1 MPNYEYKRTPWYS
14 QRNNIYKVV
23 IKNGVKNI
31 GDHAFEE
38 CSYLYSVT
46 IPNSVTSF
54 GYCAFRECRN
64 INSITIPNSVT
75 IIGNNAFAGCTSLA
89 SINIPNSVTRIGD
102 YAFIECDALT
112 TVTIP
117 NSVTSIENGTFM
129 NCNSLRS
136 VHIPNSVTSI
146 GSDAFYK
153 CTSLNDV
160 VIPCNVTYIGSDAF
174 GYCQQLS
181 RLTCYAVTP
190 PVIKSSDAF
199 RYVPKTGTLYVP
211 ASALSAYK
219 TANVWKEWW
228 QSKIT
233 IDNCYIITL
242 DHNNGTGE
250 TEQIP
255 VFYGEPM
262 PEDMGLVAPT
272 KKGYIFTGY
281 SSKGIYYYD
290 ANLKSSRDFDKQQEY
305 TLYANWTPRTT
316 KISLDFQGGKNGTA
330 QITATYGKAMPTDEK
345 TIAPTKAGYIFDG
358 YYSSANGKGI
368 KYYNA
373 DMTSTRNWNND
384 VSSSTLYAYWIYYVP
399 VSDITLSNQTIPVWV
414 GETKTLTATAS
425 PANANNTAVNWYSS
439 DDNVATVSSEGVITA
454 IGKGTCTITC
464 TAADG
469 YGAKSICEVTVKQPV
484 KNIALSETS
493 TSLWVGESKT
503 ITTTVTPK
511 NANNTAV
518 EWSSSDNK
526 IATVSSKGVIT
537 AKGKGTCTITCTAA
551 DGYGAKST
559 CKVTVKQQVTSI
571 ALNDAPTLLWVGD
584 TKTITA
590 TVTPTTANN
599 IAVEWSSSDNNVA
612 TISSEGVITAKG
624 KGTCTITCTAA
635 DGYGTKSTC
644 EVIVKQQVSSIA
656 LNNKTASIWVGE
668 TKKLTAKA
676 TPTTANNTAVE
687 WSSSDNNVATV
698 SSEGQITAIGKG
710 TCTITCKAAD
720 GYGTKST
727 CKVTVKL
734 PVTAIAMTDAIPLLW
749 VGKTTAIAATVT
761 PATASNTAVEWY
773 SSDTNIA
780 TVSSEGIITAIGK
793 GTCTITCKAADGY
806 GTESTCKVTV
816 KQQVSSIALN
826 NKTASLWVGGANT
839 LKATVT
845 PAIANNTAVEWY
857 SSDNNVATVSSEGI
871 ITAIGK
877 GTCTITCK
885 AADGYGTESTCKVTV
900 KQQVSSIALNN
911 KTATLWV
918 GGANTIKATVTPA
931 IADNTAVVWNSSD
944 TNVATVSSEGIIT
957 AVGKGTCTITCK
969 AADGYGTESTC
980 KVTVKQ
986 QVSSIALNNKTATL
1000 WVGGT
1005 NTIKATVTPAIANN
1019 TAVEWYSS
1027 DTNVA
1032 TVSSEGIITAI
1043 GKGTCTITCKAADGY
1058 GTEST
1063 CKITV
1068 KQQVTSI
1075 DLGIENLTMTCGTE
1089 KTLIP
1094 VITPSNADVQTL
1106 IWKSSDNSVIDVTPE
1121 GVLTAVGPG
1130 TATITCT
1137 STDDFKKEISIT
1149 VNIVSYD
1156 ITDKNTSIAEGTYGE
1171 GGIKYTRTL
1180 TENKYATFCLPYDVN
1195 LSDYTDYFS
1204 KVYVPTG
1211 TAIVKSNGT
1220 LVILFKNVS
1229 LTETIRAGQPFIAL
1243 ASNSES
1249 VTIKNG
1255 SKVTIS
1261 ALNEPQPINLKVYNF
1276 GSNLDSPNLDIVV
1289 NIIGNY
1295 SLVTDLNN
1303 ANNFTFSA
1311 NNQIINTNSVS
1322 PYCFYVTINDEHG
1335 NEKIIDISF
1344 SLDGEEATGLE
1355 DLRFAN
1361 AKSPVYNLNGQRIN
1375 KAHAQK
1381 GIYIKNGK
1389 KYANKN

>member
-1 MPNYEYKRTPWYS
+1 MS
-14 QRNNIYKVV
+14 
-23 IKNGVKNI
+23 
-31 GDHAFEE
+31 
-38 CSYLYSVT
+38 
-46 IPNSVTSF
+46 
-54 GYCAFRECRN
+54 
-64 INSITIPNSVT
+64 
-75 IIGNNAFAGCTSLA
+75 
-89 SINIPNSVTRIGD
+89 
-102 YAFIECDALT
+102 
-112 TVTIP
+112 
-117 NSVTSIENGTFM
+117 
-129 NCNSLRS
+129 
-136 VHIPNSVTSI
+136 
-146 GSDAFYK
+146 
-153 CTSLNDV
+153 
-160 VIPCNVTYIGSDAF
+160 
-174 GYCQQLS
+174 
-181 RLTCYAVTP
+181 
-190 PVIKSSDAF
+190 
-199 RYVPKTGTLYVP
+199 
-211 ASALSAYK
+211 
-219 TANVWKEWW
+219 
-228 QSKIT
+228 
-233 IDNCYIITL
+233 
-242 DHNNGTGE
+242 
-250 TEQIP
+250 
-255 VFYGEPM
+255 
-262 PEDMGLVAPT
+262 
-272 KKGYIFTGY
+272 
-281 SSKGIYYYD
+281 
-290 ANLKSSRDFDKQQEY
+290 
-305 TLYANWTPRTT
+305 
-316 KISLDFQGGKNGTA
+316 
-330 QITATYGKAMPTDEK
+330 
-345 TIAPTKAGYIFDG
+345 
-358 YYSSANGKGI
+358 
-368 KYYNA
+368 
-373 DMTSTRNWNND
+373 
-384 VSSSTLYAYWIYYVP
+384 
-399 VSDITLSNQTIPVWV
+399 
-414 GETKTLTATAS
+414 
-425 PANANNTAVNWYSS
+425 
-439 DDNVATVSSEGVITA
+439 
-454 IGKGTCTITC
+454 
-464 TAADG
+464 
-469 YGAKSICEVTVKQPV
+469 
-484 KNIALSETS
+484 
-493 TSLWVGESKT
+493 
-503 ITTTVTPK
+503 
-511 NANNTAV
+511 
-518 EWSSSDNK
+518 
-526 IATVSSKGVIT
+526 
-537 AKGKGTCTITCTAA
+537 
-551 DGYGAKST
+551 
-559 CKVTVKQQVTSI
+559 
-571 ALNDAPTLLWVGD
+571 
-584 TKTITA
+584 
-590 TVTPTTANN
+590 
-599 IAVEWSSSDNNVA
+599 
-612 TISSEGVITAKG
+612 
-624 KGTCTITCTAA
+624 
-635 DGYGTKSTC
+635 
-644 EVIVKQQVSSIA
+644 
-656 LNNKTASIWVGE
+656 
-668 TKKLTAKA
+668 
-676 TPTTANNTAVE
+676 
-687 WSSSDNNVATV
+687 
-698 SSEGQITAIGKG
+698 
-710 TCTITCKAAD
+710 
-720 GYGTKST
+720 
-727 CKVTVKL
+727 
-734 PVTAIAMTDAIPLLW
+734 
-749 VGKTTAIAATVT
+749 
-761 PATASNTAVEWY
+761 
-773 SSDTNIA
+773 
-780 TVSSEGIITAIGK
+780 
-793 GTCTITCKAADGY
+793 
-806 GTESTCKVTV
+806 
-816 KQQVSSIALN
+816 
-826 NKTASLWVGGANT
+826 
-839 LKATVT
+839 
-845 PAIANNTAVEWY
+845 
-857 SSDNNVATVSSEGI
+857 
-871 ITAIGK
+871 
-877 GTCTITCK
+877 
-885 AADGYGTESTCKVTV
+885 
-900 KQQVSSIALNN
+900 
-911 KTATLWV
+911 
-918 GGANTIKATVTPA
+918 
-931 IADNTAVVWNSSD
+931 
-944 TNVATVSSEGIIT
+944 
-957 AVGKGTCTITCK
+957 CTITCK